1 MSLSTAQQHKTHNM
15 FTAACANFVK
25 TVEPKTLHAT
35 PSLDE
40 KDNVKLFQVVKKY
53 KHQRVKFWERKLIFR
68 PSEFQLTDMLVDR
81 KSLNV
86 KQESTD
92 FEQKFN
98 CTEEYFVDGAL
109 DIKFGRVQKQELV
122 YTDLIGELCN
132 RQINME
138 HPYVRQMQIRRNKR
152 NSLYLISGVAF
163 LPDGGEIHRKTVE
176 DAKAKGDPLKV
187 NASAGFG
194 SVIVLAKSTAVA
206 FTVQELEIDRN
217 TGHIGPVNTSAAYD
231 VGGWIGASI
240 LGYEEYEDKEDVSV
254 VNTSAAYDVGGW
266 IGASILGYE
275 EYEDKEDVSVD
286 CQLDHAREVF
296 SYLLDLD
303 QEARKI
309 VNTNLLKLM
318 KYPSDLVDIASLL
331 NYVEAGLEVD
341 INVSDLAESLVS
353 PSEVWQYVLQQAE
366 FSVTDDSLNIP
377 KSTERI
383 SMFGE
388 FFDAATELEE
398 SLLVLVTDLSPSN
411 ADNILP
417 VLRYGISKKRGID
430 WTKMKEKVDYDD
442 TSFNLLKQLN
452 YDMRIL
458 SMSPPENVPSCM
470 YALYWVLFALYGK

>member
-254 VNTSAAYDVGGW
+254 
-266 IGASILGYE
+266 
-275 EYEDKEDVSVD
+275 D